1 MASYVDFT
9 LTFTDNSSGDR
20 DELGTEV
27 QIYSDSPSYK
37 QTEPIDY
44 AYARHGWMKLP
55 LVGPGV
61 VTLPIRLRAPV
72 TFLTVR
78 VRQFNAHGV
87 GEWAAPGGG
96 AGSRFEFV
104 PAQAANT
111 PQAPS
116 AVGLVVAG
124 TPTPPV
130 EPPVDPPPNPPPSGE
145 STPYAF
151 TLQFSGVQG
160 QSNWRYLDEDGVE
173 LVYDAVRQ
181 VWVGAQ
187 AYQSVWVNGI
197 HPGTTKGTVVRFTAP
212 ENCTLVISGSVGL
225 YATSESNGV
234 SLTIKHN
241 ATTIYGPTDLPAG
254 SAAVT
259 LSESEVMTAGQYI
272 DFIVKPISG
281 NANCSTSFLPHI
293 TISTGGA
300 AVAPVVANI
309 TPSSRSLSVGAT
321 ASLQV
326 NLSSAAIADSTITV
340 SGSPGGIATIP
351 GSIIIPIGQ
360 SSGAI
365 NVTADAAGV
374 VTITATFNSSS
385 AEAVVSCSLPVP
397 GAQWPNEPAGM
408 TLVTSAPFSDV
419 IPSEWFNVY
428 NTQTFASPGGS
439 GVSFSPPRALD
450 VYLPAGSNTGGGQW
464 GINIPQSREFYCGFY
479 WSTNADFIGYTNT
492 TNKMIFFR
500 NPANDNSFINWHGV
514 PGAPKQIKWY
524 FQSLYSNAHTA
535 GWDGDAD
542 GRSGRLSCN
551 VNGSAAVIAAG
562 SGWHLIEFYGRT
574 STTGT
579 SRDGIMKWWVDGVL
593 CGNHPNVNWC
603 PGGYTEMQLT
613 PAWDGTPS
621 GRDLTKSWHH
631 YFDHIYISRKA

>member
-20 DELGTEV
+20 DESGTEV

-44 AYARHGWMKLP
+44 ADARHGWMKLP

-61 VTLPIRLRAPV
+61 ATLPIRLRAPV

-96 AGSRFEFV
+96 AGSRFEFA

-130 EPPVDPPPNPPPSGE
+130 EPPVDPPPNPPPSGA

-234 SLTIKHN
+234 TLTIKHN
-241 ATTIYGPTDLPAG
+241 STTIYGPTNILAG
-254 SAAVT
+254 SPAVS
-259 LSESEVMTAGQYI
+259 LSESESMSAGQYI
-272 DFIVKPISG
+272 DFIIKPIDG

-293 TISTGGA
+293 TLSTGGV

-309 TPSSRSLSVGAT
+309 TPSSQSLSVGGT
-321 ASLQV
+321 SSFTV
-326 NLSSAAIADSTITV
+326 NLSSAAIASSTITL
-340 SGSPGGIATIP
+340 SASIP
-351 GSIIIPIGQ
+351 GVVTLPASIVIPTGQ
-360 SSGAI
+360 ISGDF
-365 NVTADAAGV
+365 NVTAGATGV
-374 VTITATFNSSS
+374 VTVTASFNSSS
-385 AEAVVSCSLPVP
+385 AESVVACSLPVP

-408 TLVTSAPFSDV
+408 TLVTNAPFSDV
-419 IPSEWFNVY
+419 IPSEWFNVF

-464 GINIPQSREFYCGFY
+464 GIYIPQSREAYCGFY

-500 NPANDNSFINWHGV
+500 NPSNDNSFINWHGV
-514 PGAPKQIKWY
+514 PGSPKQIKWY

-542 GRSGRLSCN
+542 GKSGRLSCN
-551 VNGSAAVIAAG
+551 INGSAAVIAAG
-562 SGWHLIEFYGRT
+562 SGWHFIEFYLKS

-579 SRDGIMKWWVDGVL
+579 SRDGVIRWWVNGVL
-593 CGNHPNVNWC
+593 CGNHSNVNWC